1 MEPFILPYIS
11 YIILFYYFLI
21 IKITLSIRKL
31 LKITENN

>member
-1 MEPFILPYIS
+1 MEPSILPYIS